1 MSELE
6 VQDNEFDVQELE
18 IPPSGVYVRVNS
30 QNSIVDVN
38 SDNFITPDDSW
49 IKIDEGYG
57 DKYCLAQGNYFPT
70 PITNM
75 DGTFNYKLV
84 NGKPVA
90 RSDYDKAPED
100 QERANYIEAD
110 ALQRKLDETDYVVI
124 KIAEGVSTKEEYEEI
139 LSMRDQWR
147 RRLGELKTMKLIG
160 R

>member
-6 VQDNEFDVQELE
+6 VQDNEFDAQEFQ

-30 QNSIVDVN
+30 QNSIVEVN

-75 DGTFNYKLV
+75 DGTFNYNLV
-84 NGKPVA
+84 NGKPVE
-90 RSDYDKAPED
+90 RSNYDKAPED